1 MYKISNKDEIK
12 RYAGN
17 IFRNG
22 LPKGVSTGIPNLDP
36 HYKYRKGELD
46 VNQRTCLYGSDAG

>member
-1 MYKISNKDEIK
+1 MYKISNKDDVK

-22 LPKGVSTGIPNLDP
+22 LPKGVSTGIPSLDP
-36 HYKYRKGELD
+36 HYKYRFGEHRKDNYNVLP
-46 VNQRTCLYGSDAG
+46 YA